1 MDPLTHS
8 APVREELLDRLEAL
22 ASETKC
28 RALRLLGRRVR
39 EDGAE
44 ACQDL
49 LNTTLMDVYRRT
61 ASSSAFALLYEM
73 NAQRFFFW
81 IVQRL
86 RRTGFALDPADV
98 LQEVFFNIY
107 RYPHRFLAD
116 QADAFRHWTGRI
128 LRNTLLKQWRARSRS
143 YGMERPDEE
152 LSERPDRTAASPMGE
167 AILHESERT
176 CSIAYVLCLVHYLRA
191 YRRLSLR
198 ERRALHLVEVK
209 ERSYREAAEVLGIR
223 LENLKMVIFRARKKI
238 FRSLNR
244 MFATSEGLQVR
255 GDCR

>member
-1 MDPLTHS
+1 MDPLAYS
-8 APVREELLDRLEAL
+8 APVNEELLDRLEVL
-22 ASETKC
+22 ARETRC
-28 RALRLLGRRVR
+28 HSLRAAHRRIR
-39 EDGAE
+39 EEGAE
-44 ACQDL
+44 AHRDF

-61 ASSSAFALLYEM
+61 ASPGAFALLYEL
-73 NAQRFFFW
+73 NAQRFFLW

-86 RRTGFALDPADV
+86 RRTGFALDPSDV

-143 YGMERPDEE
+143 YGMERPEE
-152 LSERPDRTAASPMGE
+152 DLSERPDRTAASPVRE
-167 AILHESERT
+167 AIRHESERT

-209 ERSYREAAEVLGIR
+209 ERSYREAAETLGIR

-238 FRSLNR
+238 FRSLDR
-244 MFATSEGLQVR
+244 VFASSEGFQVS
-255 GDCR
+255 GECR

>member
-1 MDPLTHS
+1 MDPLTHP
-8 APVREELLDRLEAL
+8 APVSEEFLGRLESLAL
-22 ASETKC
+22 ETKC
-28 RALRLLGRRVR
+28 RALRQLERRIR
-39 EDGAE
+39 EGGPE

-49 LNTTLMDVYRRT
+49 LNTTLMDLYRRT
-61 ASSSAFALLYEM
+61 GNSAAFAFLYEM

-107 RYPHRFLAD
+107 RYPHRFLAN

-128 LRNTLLKQWRARSRS
+128 LRNTLLKQWRSRSRS
-143 YGMERPDEE
+143 FGMERPDED
-152 LSERPDRTAASPMGE
+152 LAERPDRRAVGPMGE
-167 AILHESERT
+167 AIRRESERT
-176 CSIAYVLCLVHYLRA
+176 CSIAYVLCLVHYLHA
-191 YRRLSLR
+191 YRRLSPR

-238 FRSLNR
+238 FRSLDR
-244 MFATSEGLQVR
+244 VFATPEGLQAH
-255 GDCR
+255 GDSR